1 MSFARNSELSLPTIT
16 IIDFDQHSPQ
26 RNQSRQIKVFKNAA
40 DISIVARNC
49 PVLTAKV
56 SH

>member
-1 MSFARNSELSLPTIT
+1 MDFARNSEHSLPTIT
-16 IIDFDQHSPQ
+16 IIDFDQHSPK

-40 DISIVARNC
+40 DISIVAENC

-56 SH
+56 SQ